1 MKILDRYVARE
12 LLVPLVVGF
21 VGFELLM
28 LGNVLYLN
36 WQLIRDAGANW
47 IVVARLLALR
57 APEVAVYGI
66 PFAMLLAV
74 SWAVSRLAR
83 DSEFTALRA
92 GGASVRRILVP
103 IMAVAVLVSGI
114 AYLNAERAVPW
125 ATHAAENI
133 VRRMILRQP
142 APTFRQDIFFRV
154 PPNYYVYIQRLDPKT
169 KTFYNV
175 LVYELTPQG
184 YPMLTAARSGN
195 WKGEILYLQHGVRHK
210 LRPDGSWEYEARF
223 VRGTINLRQVL
234 ADFWTEQKTPREMT
248 AQELSRYI
256 GVFAHSGVDVR
267 SLEIEYHF
275 KFSLPLAPLV
285 FALLAAP
292 LALRYSRGGGMM
304 GLAVTFVLAFLYQ
317 VLMSWSRLLGEQGVL
332 PAVVSAWSQNL
343 IFGAIGVILIARQE

>member
-1 MKILDRYVARE
+1 MKILDRYVAKE
-12 LLVPLVVGF
+12 LLAPLVVGF

-36 WQLIRDAGANW
+36 WRLIRDAGAEWN
-47 IVVARLLALR
+47 VVARLLALR

-103 IMAVAVLVSGI
+103 IMAVAVVVSGF

-142 APTFRQDIFFRV
+142 TPMFRQDIFFRV

-175 LVYELTPQG
+175 LVYELTGQG
-184 YPMLTAARSGN
+184 YPTLTAARSGY
-195 WKGEILYLQHGVRHK
+195 WKGEILYLRSGVRHK
-210 LRPDGSWEYEARF
+210 LRPNGSWEYEARF
-223 VRGTINLRQVL
+223 GRATINLRQAM

-248 AQELSRYI
+248 AEELSKYI

-275 KFSLPLAPLV
+275 KFALPFAPLV

-292 LALRYSRGGGMM
+292 LALRYSRGAGMM

-332 PAVVSAWSQNL
+332 PAAVSAWSQNI
-343 IFGAIGVILIARQE
+343 IFGAIGVFLIARQE

>member
-12 LLVPLVVGF
+12 LIGPLVVGF

-36 WQLIRDAGANW
+36 WRLIRDAGADWN
-47 IVVARLLALR
+47 VVARLLALR

-103 IMAVAVLVSGI
+103 IMAVAVVVSGV
-114 AYLNAERAVPW
+114 AYVNAERAVPW

-184 YPMLTAARSGN
+184 YPMLTAARSGY
-195 WKGEILYLQHGVRHK
+195 WKGEILYLRKGVRHK
-210 LRPDGSWEYEARF
+210 LRPNGSWEYEARF
-223 VRGTINLRQVL
+223 NRATINLRQVL

-248 AQELSRYI
+248 AQELSKYI

-275 KFSLPLAPLV
+275 KFALPLAPLV

-332 PAVVSAWSQNL
+332 PAVVSAWSQNI
-343 IFGAIGVILIARQE
+343 IFGAIGVFLIVRQE